1 MGTRRKAREHALQL
15 LYQVDLTGVGID
27 EAVRLHWER
36 EPADPDVVDFAERL
50 ARGTVEHLARI
61 DGLIAAAS
69 INWKVS
75 RMSYVD
81 RNILRLATFEFLE
94 LEDVPTM
101 AALNEAIELGKRFGT
116 TESGAFINGILDRIA
131 RNLDLTGGRP

>member
-15 LYQVDLTGVGID
+15 LYQVDMTDSGVE
-27 EAVRLHWER
+27 EALRLHWSR
-36 EPADPDVVDFAERL
+36 EPADPDVVEFADRL
-50 ARGTVEHLARI
+50 ARGAVEHLARI
-61 DGLIAAAS
+61 DDLIAEAS

-94 LEDVPTM
+94 LEDVPPM
-101 AALNEAIELGKRFGT
+101 ASLNEAIELGKRFGT

-131 RNLDLTGGRP
+131 RNLDLTGGRS

>member
-1 MGTRRKAREHALQL
+1 MGTRRKAREHSLQL
-15 LYQVDLTGVGID
+15 LYQVDMAGSDVE
-27 EAVRLHWER
+27 EALELHWSR
-36 EPADPDVVDFAERL
+36 EPADPDVVAFANLL
-50 ARGTVEHLARI
+50 ARGTVENLARV
-61 DGLIAAAS
+61 DQLIAEAS

-116 TESGAFINGILDRIA
+116 SDSGAFINGILDRIA
-131 RNLDLTGGRP
+131 RNLDLTGGR

>member
-1 MGTRRKAREHALQL
+1 MGTRRKAREHSLQL
-15 LYQVDLTGVGID
+15 LYQVDMTGADVE
-27 EAVRLHWER
+27 EAIRLHWSR
-36 EPADPDVVDFAERL
+36 EPADPEVTDFADRL
-50 ARGTVEHLARI
+50 ARGTLEHLERI
-61 DGLIAAAS
+61 DQLIGDAS

-94 LEDVPTM
+94 MHEVPPM
-101 AALNEAIELGKRFGT
+101 ASLNEAIELGKRFGT

-131 RNLDLTGGRP
+131 RNLDLTGGR